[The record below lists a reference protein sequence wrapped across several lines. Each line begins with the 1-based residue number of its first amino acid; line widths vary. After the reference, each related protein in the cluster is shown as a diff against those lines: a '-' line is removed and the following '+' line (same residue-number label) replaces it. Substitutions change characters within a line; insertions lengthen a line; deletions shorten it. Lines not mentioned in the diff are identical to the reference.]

1 MSKNIKMSLQETLQF
16 KDIKSKNQ
24 DDKERLNC
32 VYQHAINEGYKQGII
47 KGEVIGYEKGFDT
60 GFEKGFDTGFE
71 KGQNI
76 SEKRLLYEHMINY
89 YQTQAQFYQQTI
101 SVTPQ
106 SNRSFRQFLWA
117 NISQFEAEQT
127 IYIKKLA
134 ELKSENGGK
143 QTTYTPPNNTFT
155 KDDPF
160 STFSKMFNA

>member
-47 KGEVIGYEKGFDT
+47 KGEVIGY
-60 GFEKGFDTGFE
+60 EKGFDTGFE

>member
-47 KGEVIGYEKGFDT
+47 KGDVIGYEKGFDT

-89 YQTQAQFYQQTI
+89 YQTQAQFYKQTA

-106 SNRSFRQFLWA
+106 CNPSFRQFLWA

-127 IYIKKLA
+127 IYKKYLA

>member
-47 KGEVIGYEKGFDT
+47 KGDVIGYEKGFDT

-89 YQTQAQFYQQTI
+89 YQTQAQFYQQTAL
-101 SVTPQ
+101 VTPQ
-106 SNRSFRQFLWA
+106 CNPSFRQFLWA

-127 IYIKKLA
+127 IYKKKLA

>member
-1 MSKNIKMSLQETLQF
+1 MSENIKMSLQERLQF

-32 VYQHAINEGYKQGII
+32 VYQHAINEGYKQGMI
-47 KGEVIGYEKGFDT
+47 KGDVIGYEKGFN
-60 GFEKGFDTGFE
+60 KGFDTGFE

-89 YQTQAQFYQQTI
+89 YQTQAQFYQQTAL
-101 SVTPQ
+101 VTPQ
-106 SNRSFRQFLWA
+106 CNPSFRQFLWA

-127 IYIKKLA
+127 IYKKKLA

>member
-60 GFEKGFDTGFE
+60 GFEKG
-71 KGQNI
+71 QNI

-101 SVTPQ
+101 SITPQ

>member
-47 KGEVIGYEKGFDT
+47 KGDVIGYEKGFDT

-89 YQTQAQFYQQTI
+89 YQ
-101 SVTPQ
+101 
-106 SNRSFRQFLWA
+106 
-117 NISQFEAEQT
+117 
-127 IYIKKLA
+127 
-134 ELKSENGGK
+134 NGGK
-143 QTTYTPPNNTFT
+143 QTTYTPPNKTFT